1 MTTATAGFDTLHV
14 ILITGFV
21 SFMSAVAAHVLTKWQ
36 LAKRFVTL
44 EQHQTSIAAIFQQC
58 ELNRERCSLV
68 EVREDIAEI
77 KRIQLRRTEYLLDR
91 ATRDDLIWREVMD
104 ALKIPM
110 SRQNTLLITCRHP
123 GAEAST

>member
-1 MTTATAGFDTLHV
+1 MIDTSKVGLDALHV
-14 ILITGFV
+14 VLITGFV
-21 SFMSAVAAHVLTKWQ
+21 STIVGLIVHVATKWSMQ
-36 LAKRFVTL
+36 KGYITRFECISNRSVCALA
-44 EQHQTSIAAIFQQC
+44 
-58 ELNRERCSLV
+58 
-68 EVREDIAEI
+68 DIKVDIEEI
-77 KRIQLRRTEYLLDR
+77 KQIQRRRTEYLFDR